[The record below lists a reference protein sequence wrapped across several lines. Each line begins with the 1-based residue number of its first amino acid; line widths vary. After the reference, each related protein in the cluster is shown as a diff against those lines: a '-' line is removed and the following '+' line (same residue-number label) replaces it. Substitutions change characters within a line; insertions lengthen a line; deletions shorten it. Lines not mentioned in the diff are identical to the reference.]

1 MLTYPFSPNF
11 LKTRKLEKKETNLGK
26 AILDEVN
33 LCNAH
38 SSNQYKTTR
47 FENRYP
53 H

>member
-26 AILDEVN
+26 AMLDEVN

-38 SSNQYKTTR
+38 SSNQCKTTR